1 MPGALAEVEIMLAIA
16 HGDGLS
22 GYGLRCQ
29 SSNEAQSRSPPEV
42 KRF

>member
-1 MPGALAEVEIMLAIA
+1 MPGALAEIEIMLAIA

-29 SSNEAQSRSPPEV
+29 SSNEAQGGSPPEV
-42 KRF
+42 EHF